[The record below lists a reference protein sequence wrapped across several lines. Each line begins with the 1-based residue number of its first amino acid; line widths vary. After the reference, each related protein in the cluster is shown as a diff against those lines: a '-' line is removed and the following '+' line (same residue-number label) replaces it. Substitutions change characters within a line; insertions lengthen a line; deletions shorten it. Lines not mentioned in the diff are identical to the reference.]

1 MLNYFDYWRSCK
13 NLNCDTRLHIMTVQQ
28 RMVYL
33 IEPSVPSLRSK
44 GSMRSW
50 CIHDGY
56 GAFLLMCQ
64 STPVRGFDR
73 EEETLLEVPSG

>member
-1 MLNYFDYWRSCK
+1 
-13 NLNCDTRLHIMTVQQ
+13 MTVQQ
-28 RMVYL
+28 RIILL

-64 STPVRGFDR
+64 STPVRGVGR

>member
-1 MLNYFDYWRSCK
+1 M
-13 NLNCDTRLHIMTVQQ
+13 MTVQQ
-28 RMVYL
+28 KMLYL

-56 GAFLLMCQ
+56 EAFLLMCQ
-64 STPVRGFDR
+64 STPVRGFDL
-73 EEETLLEVPSG
+73 EEGTLLEVPSG

>member
-1 MLNYFDYWRSCK
+1 MA
-13 NLNCDTRLHIMTVQQ
+13 VQQ
-28 RMVYL
+28 RMIFL
-33 IEPSVPSLRSK
+33 FEPSVLSLRSK

-56 GAFLLMCQ
+56 GVFLLMYQ

-73 EEETLLEVPSG
+73 EEETLFGFRGKQTDLGYKLRDGLRYNS

>member
-1 MLNYFDYWRSCK
+1 
-13 NLNCDTRLHIMTVQQ
+13 MTVQQ
-28 RMVYL
+28 RILFL

-56 GAFLLMCQ
+56 EAFLLMCQ

-73 EEETLLEVPSG
+73 EEETLLEVLSG

>member
-1 MLNYFDYWRSCK
+1 M
-13 NLNCDTRLHIMTVQQ
+13 MTVQQ
-28 RMVYL
+28 RMLSL

-44 GSMRSW
+44 GSMHSW

-56 GAFLLMCQ
+56 EAFLLMCQ
-64 STPVRGFDR
+64 STSVRGFDR